1 MIGLIAFALF
11 ALVVKAEAVEFRA
24 ATHAGS
30 SPATSCSAAVPTGV
44 QNGDLLLAMAIAN
57 QTSSGET
64 ITAPTGWTEVATHY
78 NTTDTV
84 FRVSLFRKIASSES
98 GSYNFTSSENVR
110 FSCTVTAWYDGINPT
125 NPIAQYTNTAYTVNN
140 ATLRAAGLTTTAPA
154 SLLIVGIVACNPA
167 CPISPPTS
175 PSAFTEQVDHFENR
189 HQRYFA
195 SLNWTGSGSTGDV
208 DATLS
213 GSNMGKHA
221 FLVELASAGGS
232 AAPLTLRRRF

>member
-1 MIGLIAFALF
+1 MIIFIVFVLLAL
-11 ALVVKAEAVEFRA
+11 AVEAEAVEFRA

-30 SPATSCSAAVPTGV
+30 NPATSCSVAVPTGV

-57 QTSSGET
+57 HTSSGET

-78 NTTDTV
+78 NTASTA

-98 GSYNFTSSENVR
+98 GSYNFSSSVNVR

-125 NPIAQYTNTAYTVNN
+125 NPIAQHTNTAYTANN
-140 ATLRAAGLTTTAPA
+140 TILRAAGLTTTSPA
-154 SLLIVGIVACNPA
+154 SLIFVGIVFCNPD

-175 PSAFTEQVDHFENR
+175 PAAFTEQVDHFENR

-195 SLNWTGSGSTGDV
+195 SLNWAGSGSTGNV
-208 DATLS
+208 DATLP
-213 GSNMGKHA
+213 GSYVDKHA
-221 FLVELASAGGS
+221 FLIELTSAGGS
-232 AAPLTLRRRF
+232 AAPLTPRRRF